1 MAWPVAP
8 WGVYPKESQSW
19 ESRGGGAREG
29 LCVELPSGSEAAC
42 KPSIG
47 KQSEEFGTSHSFPLM
62 HWRFDSPGNWLEAKP
77 ADEAF
82 TGTQVLWALSA

>member
-1 MAWPVAP
+1 VEAEPGRGYVLSSLVALRQLANP
-8 WGVYPKESQSW
+8 QLE
-19 ESRGGGAREG
+19 
-29 LCVELPSGSEAAC
+29 
-42 KPSIG
+42 